1 MQLILW
7 RHAEA
12 EDDAKSDLA
21 RRLTARGRKQSEKMA
36 HWLRTQL
43 GDDLKHWR
51 VIASP
56 AARAQ
61 ETAAALGLPVE
72 TADTVAPDV
81 PAGNVLDAA
90 GWPRAKHNVIV
101 VGHQPTLGMVAA
113 RLINGVDGYV
123 SVKKGA
129 MWWFEARDQ
138 DGGRHVVLRAMASP
152 DTAGTATH

>member
-12 EDDAKSDLA
+12 EDNAKSDAA
-21 RRLTARGRKQSEKMA
+21 RALTARGRKQAEKMA
-36 HWLRTQL
+36 HWLRNQL
-43 GDDLKHWR
+43 GDELKHWR

-56 AARAQ
+56 AVRAQ

-72 TADTVAPDV
+72 TVDAIAPDV
-81 PAGNVLDAA
+81 PADNVLTAA
-90 GWPRAKHNVIV
+90 GWPKAKHNVIV

-129 MWWFEARDQ
+129 MWWFEARDHAT
-138 DGGRHVVLRAMASP
+138 GRHTALRAMSTP
-152 DTAGTATH
+152 DTAGI